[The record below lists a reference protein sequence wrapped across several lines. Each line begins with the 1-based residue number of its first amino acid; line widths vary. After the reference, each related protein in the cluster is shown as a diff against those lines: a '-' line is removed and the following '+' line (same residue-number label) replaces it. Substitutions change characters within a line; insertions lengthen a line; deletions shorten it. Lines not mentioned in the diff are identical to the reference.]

1 MKKNNNKAFK
11 VLDEVTFKKA
21 NAPWVKNAS
30 DDFPEKSKARFQEKQ
45 MQQKEEKLLRL
56 LENQQQRTMERINRG
71 SPVNTTN
78 ESHKTSY
85 MVSHNSSTA
94 TKGKVRQMFDERR
107 QKAGIDRN
115 HPLEPLKTSKS
126 TSLNGF
132 VKSPVRNDSK
142 MERNNNSG
150 VLRTTIRTTVQ
161 NKIFKSRNG
170 KPVVNE
176 KKVFR
181 SLYTNN
187 NGKEA
192 IQEECYVEN
201 NNSIDKSLA
210 SRMNSIQIGDGL
222 ENQELPNVR
231 LDLYDDKGDI
241 YSKGNEM
248 NHFEKNG
255 IAIHKP
261 DPVAPKKESK
271 PIVRTTQT
279 RIQKSPGGSSFN
291 QNPTT
296 LRSLSG
302 TTTPVKQLSSH
313 SNSNRNLTSNTLTSP
328 TVSPSGSNKTSATSM
343 SQPKSANNNKAPS
356 TARPSAKPRQPPSAV
371 VRDDLEQCKY
381 CGRRFVVDRLQ
392 LHEEICARAGKKQR
406 KTYDS
411 TKHRVQGTELEQF
424 VRKKKPG
431 KGANKILPEANWRK
445 RHEEFIATIRAAKVT
460 QAHLAKGGKLSDLP
474 PPPPS
479 YNPDYVQCPHCGRRF
494 NQAAAERHIPKC
506 ATYEF
511 NKPKPKAP
519 SKSSASTK
527 SGGSY

>member
-271 PIVRTTQT
+271 
-279 RIQKSPGGSSFN
+279 
-291 QNPTT
+291 
-296 LRSLSG
+296 
-302 TTTPVKQLSSH
+302 
-313 SNSNRNLTSNTLTSP
+313 
-328 TVSPSGSNKTSATSM
+328 
-343 SQPKSANNNKAPS
+343 SANNNKAPS